1 MNKIKLCSPAGNLP
15 SLKEA
20 IRKGAD
26 SVYLGLKGSS
36 NIRNFPGLNFLPD
49 ELAEGVGFAHKR
61 KREVFVV
68 INSYPQDGELYSCF
82 QTIEDCYEIGVD
94 GVVLADLGLMEYVH
108 HHCPNLPIQ
117 VSVHAGACNPA
128 SIAFYQKHFDITR
141 VVLPRVLTLKEI
153 TEIRSQTTV
162 ELECFVLGILCINR
176 SGLCYLSSY
185 LTGESNNTQGA
196 CSPAKYLSF
205 EERNQLRISLNGI
218 TLNEYGDESAAYP
231 TPCKGR
237 YRNLSSGKVEY
248 LFQAP
253 ESLNLLPLLPD
264 LIKAGVDVL
273 KIEGRQRSKTYV
285 AETTRIVRKAID
297 AYYNNPPAFSVKKKW
312 TSQLHSFFEGM
323 EDTYGCY
330 LGK

>member
-1 MNKIKLCSPAGNLP
+1 MKKIEICSPAGNLS

-20 IRKGAD
+20 IKKGAD
-26 SVYLGLKGSS
+26 SVYVGLRGSS

-49 ELAEGVGFAHKR
+49 ELAEGISFAHKR

-68 INSYPQDGELYSCF
+68 INSYPQYGELYSCF
-82 QTIEDCYEIGVD
+82 QAIEDCYQLGVD
-94 GVVLADLGLMEYVH
+94 GIILSDLGLMEYAH
-108 HHCPNLPIQ
+108 HHCPHLPIH

-128 SIAFYQKHFDITR
+128 SIDFYQKNFDITT
-141 VVLPRVLTLKEI
+141 VVLPRVLTLDEI
-153 TEIRSQTTV
+153 IEIRSHTTV

-185 LTGESNNTQGA
+185 LTGESNNSKGA
-196 CSPAKYLSF
+196 CSPAKYLTF
-205 EERNQLRISLNGI
+205 EEHNKLRISLNRI
-218 TLNEYGDESAAYP
+218 TLNEYGDECAAYP

-253 ESLNLLPLLPD
+253 ESLNLLPLLSD
-264 LIKAGVDVL
+264 LIGAGVDIL

-285 AETTRIVRKAID
+285 AETTRILRKAID
-297 AYYNNPPAFSVKKKW
+297 AYYSNPSEFSVKKEW
-312 TSQLHSFFEGM
+312 ISQLHSFFEGM

-330 LGK
+330 LEK